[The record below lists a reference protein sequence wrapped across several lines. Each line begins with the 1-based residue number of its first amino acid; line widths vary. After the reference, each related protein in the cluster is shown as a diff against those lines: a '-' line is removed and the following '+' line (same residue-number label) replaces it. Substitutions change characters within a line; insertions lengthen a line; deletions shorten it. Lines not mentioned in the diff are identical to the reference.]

1 MKVIYKDIVDRLKAK
16 VPELR
21 WIDLDFNQ
29 LESVERPP
37 VAFPAALIS
46 IEVTNAS
53 DVTDYTQDCEAL
65 LSIRLAFDNL
75 GQTAASTPQPY
86 LDNAL
91 NPYNVAGK
99 VYSALQGWHTAHFDP
114 ISRLRQRP
122 EQSRHNLF
130 IYRVDFQIRFEDTTK
145 KSED

>member
-29 LESVERPP
+29 LE
-37 VAFPAALIS
+37 
-46 IEVTNAS
+46 VTNAS
-53 DVTDYTQDCEAL
+53 DVTDYIQDCEAL